1 MFQQNL
7 PILREAN
14 AQPEVIQF
22 FQNLIEKIDI
32 YIPQIKN
39 ISTISSYFGMT
50 LKILLGLFG
59 NRIYYRFV
67 LRRVHKLVQE
77 DVSPEMRRIR
87 LRQEGGTNGWFIL
100 GAFGIQMGFAMILSL
115 IILLCLFAL

>member
-1 MFQQNL
+1 MIGKLDAHETLLN
-7 PILREAN
+7 
-14 AQPEVIQF
+14 
-22 FQNLIEKIDI
+22 
-32 YIPQIKN
+32 N
-39 ISTISSYFGMT
+39 IAMISSYFEIV
-50 LKILLGLFG
+50 LSILLGLFG